1 MLKPKEVNK
10 MLVEWMSDPR
20 ICHLFKW
27 KEATTGNFCMV
38 NCLVLSWCELH
49 LLHLDFIDE
58 TQSIKALILN
68 TLAALEPGV
77 DILNYQPDLG
87 HWAQMFSL
95 SEPVQAEVQG
105 DGGAVSNCWQVKR
118 NVPKGI
124 DCCRN
129 TLTHLHVKLI
139 EENMEIFLKTWQTTS
154 DWSLPVN
161 IVSTIQVQEEGT
173 MPGGL
178 ILQLNENILDNQN
191 QKNKNPK
198 NPNNLFCRWDAGA
211 ADPEW
216 QWKTHG
222 HPDIIMKRLTKDYE
236 KEVKKYPMNDKFIF
250 LPYINLLLVAGKMM
264 CMGPDHVEKLCSV
277 RAVQV
282 MSSFEWNYRINSWH
296 IFYIYYLVWW
306 KGRFVTRVELLK
318 KLCNFTHNTLILL
331 RILFLTLSENAKW
344 QPDWQGI
351 DAYQRESSP

>member
-1 MLKPKEVNK
+1 MHDGLQFRNFSFSFAPVIWFRQQMIRTWPTLPVSERRKGLWERIMLNLPGVRDIGTHVHYFGKVNPGCYFLVQPRRMLKPEEENK
-10 MLVEWMSDPR
+10 MLMEWMSDPR

-49 LLHLDFIDE
+49 LLHLDFIEE
-58 TQSIKALILN
+58 TQSIKAFILN

-118 NVPKGI
+118 NVPKRI

-139 EENMEIFLKTWQTTS
+139 EENMEIFCKTWQTTS

-178 ILQLNENILDNQN
+178 ILKFDENILD
-191 QKNKNPK
+191 
-198 NPNNLFCRWDAGA
+198 NLFCRWDACA

-222 HPDIIMKRLTKDYE
+222 HPDIIIKRLTKDYE
-236 KEVKKYPMNDKFIF
+236 KEVKKYPMNDEFFF
-250 LPYINLLLVAGKMM
+250 LPY
-264 CMGPDHVEKLCSV
+264 
-277 RAVQV
+277 
-282 MSSFEWNYRINSWH
+282 
-296 IFYIYYLVWW
+296 
-306 KGRFVTRVELLK
+306 
-318 KLCNFTHNTLILL
+318 
-331 RILFLTLSENAKW
+331 
-344 QPDWQGI
+344 
-351 DAYQRESSP
+351 